1 MSTILKTLRKLEEDK
16 NTLDQKLDLKGMLL
30 KEDITSQKS
39 IKSDRRN
46 FFLLMIAM
54 VTGLLIAGVVFYGWA
69 PNHETLS
76 SPKHVLNKT
85 PIQQT
90 TLSKGS
96 FRPRAFEG
104 VPMAAISSNELVSKT
119 EPNKSLSSKLFTELL
134 PEKTIPASTS
144 SDTEETKKFTKFAR
158 STVALAKGKPTIPP
172 TIQSGNIPGIKIKG
186 VIFFDK
192 GSSYNHIIATT
203 ENNSNLKLRVGE
215 TVQGAVLK
223 SIHPNHVIFFHHNQ
237 LIEVGI
243 GR

>member
-16 NTLDQKLDLKGMLL
+16 NALDQKLDLKGMIL
-30 KEDITSQKS
+30 KEDVTSEKS
-39 IKSDRRN
+39 IKSDRRK
-46 FFLLMIAM
+46 FFLLIAM
-54 VTGLLIAGVVFYGWA
+54 VTGLLIAGVVFYHWA
-69 PNHETLS
+69 PNYETPS

-85 PIQQT
+85 QTQQT
-90 TLSKGS
+90 IPFKDSSK
-96 FRPRAFEG
+96 PRAFEG
-104 VPMAAISSNELVSKT
+104 VPMTAISSNELVSKA
-119 EPNKSLSSKLFTELL
+119 EPNKNLPSKPFTELL
-134 PEKTIPASTS
+134 PEETTPVSTS
-144 SDTEETKKFTKFAR
+144 SDTEEIKKFMR
-158 STVALAKGKPTIPP
+158 STVALTKKQPTLPRA
-172 TIQSGNIPGIKIKG
+172 IQSGHIPGIKIKG

>member
-30 KEDITSQKS
+30 KEDTSSQKS
-39 IKSDRRN
+39 IKSDRRK
-46 FFLLMIAM
+46 FFLLTAM
-54 VTGLLIAGVVFYGWA
+54 VTGLLIAGVAFYHWA
-69 PNHETLS
+69 PNYETPS

-85 PIQQT
+85 PTQKT
-90 TLSKGS
+90 VPFKDSS
-96 FRPRAFEG
+96 RPRAFEG
-104 VPMAAISSNELVSKT
+104 VPMTAISSNELVSKA
-119 EPNKSLSSKLFTELL
+119 EPNKSFSSKPFTELL
-134 PEKTIPASTS
+134 PEKTTPVSTS
-144 SDTEETKKFTKFAR
+144 SDTEEIKKFMG
-158 STVALAKGKPTIPP
+158 STVALTKKQPTLPP
-172 TIQSGNIPGIKIKG
+172 TIQSGHIPGIKIKG

-192 GSSYNHIIATT
+192 GSSSNHIIATT

-223 SIHPNHVIFFHHNQ
+223 SIHPNYVIFFHHNQ

>member
-39 IKSDRRN
+39 IKSDRRK
-46 FFLLMIAM
+46 FFLLTAM
-54 VTGLLIAGVVFYGWA
+54 VTGLLIAGVVFYPSA
-69 PNHETLS
+69 PNYKTPS

-85 PIQQT
+85 PTQQT
-90 TLSKGS
+90 TPSKDS
-96 FRPRAFEG
+96 FSPHAFEG
-104 VPMAAISSNELVSKT
+104 VPMAAISSNELASKA
-119 EPNKSLSSKLFTELL
+119 EPNKSSSSKPFTELL
-134 PEKTIPASTS
+134 PEETTPVSNS
-144 SDTEETKKFTKFAR
+144 SDAEEIKKFMR
-158 STVALAKGKPTIPP
+158 STVALTKKQSTLPP
-172 TIQSGNIPGIKIKG
+172 TIQSGHIPGIKIKG

-192 GSSYNHIIATT
+192 GSSSNHIIATT

-223 SIHPNHVIFFHHNQ
+223 SIHPNYVIFFHHNQ

>member
-39 IKSDRRN
+39 IKSDRRK
-46 FFLLMIAM
+46 FFLLTAM
-54 VTGLLIAGVVFYGWA
+54 VTGLLIAGVVFYHWA
-69 PNHETLS
+69 PNYETPS

-85 PIQQT
+85 PTQKT
-90 TLSKGS
+90 VPFKDSS
-96 FRPRAFEG
+96 RPRAFEG
-104 VPMAAISSNELVSKT
+104 VPMTAISSNELVSKA
-119 EPNKSLSSKLFTELL
+119 EPNKSLSSKPFTELL
-134 PEKTIPASTS
+134 PEKTTPISTS
-144 SDTEETKKFTKFAR
+144 SDTEEIKKFMR
-158 STVALAKGKPTIPP
+158 STVALTKKQPTLAP

-192 GSSYNHIIATT
+192 GSSSNHIIATT

-237 LIEVGI
+237 LIEVSI

>member
-39 IKSDRRN
+39 IKSDRRK
-46 FFLLMIAM
+46 FFLLTAM
-54 VTGLLIAGVVFYGWA
+54 VTGLLIAGVVFYHWA
-69 PNHETLS
+69 PNYETPS

-85 PIQQT
+85 PTQKT
-90 TLSKGS
+90 VPFKDSS
-96 FRPRAFEG
+96 RPRAFEG
-104 VPMAAISSNELVSKT
+104 VPMTAISSNELVSKA
-119 EPNKSLSSKLFTELL
+119 EPNKSLSSKPFTELL
-134 PEKTIPASTS
+134 PEETTPVSNS
-144 SDTEETKKFTKFAR
+144 SDAEEIKKFMR
-158 STVALAKGKPTIPP
+158 STVALTKKQPALPP
-172 TIQSGNIPGIKIKG
+172 TIQSGHIPDIKIKG

-192 GSSYNHIIATT
+192 GSSSNHIIATT

-223 SIHPNHVIFFHHNQ
+223 SIHPNYVIFFHHNQ